1 MGVIAEMRGFHT
13 MARWVE
19 PNEWVASALC
29 AADPP
34 DALFV
39 QGAAQRQARLRCIG
53 CPVRLECLAEA
64 LQWHSDFGVWGGL
77 TERERR
83 ALRRSYPH
91 VEDWLT
97 WLLTSSDELAEA
109 IRVEQ
114 PPQVL
119 ARVRRQ
125 SRAVPA

>member
-1 MGVIAEMRGFHT
+1 MVFR
-13 MARWVE
+13 VE

-29 AADPP
+29 ATDPP

-39 QGAAQRQARLRCIG
+39 QGAAQRQARLRCTG
-53 CPVRLECLAEA
+53 CPVRLQCLAEA
-64 LQWHSDFGVWGGL
+64 LQWKSDFGVWGGL

-91 VEDWLT
+91 VENWLK
-97 WLLTSSDELAEA
+97 WILTSTEEMAEA

-119 ARVRRQ
+119 ARVRRKKQ
-125 SRAVPA
+125 AVGI